1 MTAGPVSVSLTVRR
15 NAAGSYRTSLDQT
28 WLRPEEGERARAI
41 AGLVVTK
48 LSPKTA
54 FALGISQS
62 GRTLQQRLAGQ
73 YGRAFLVARDPLS
86 ATGFQADPGTSIGFR
101 HKVGRFGLTATSE
114 RGRQWRWRPDQRTE
128 RPSYSMNA
136 ATIDTRVGPA
146 TFNVGA
152 TQLHESRTMLGSS
165 FGPSL
170 SIGRSRTMFVDGS
183 ADLTLGAGW
192 AASAS
197 YRRGWT
203 SVSGTGQLVEG
214 GSLGTQAFSADLSKA
229 RLFAD
234 DGRLAFRFAQP
245 LRVVKGGFEMDLPVS
260 YDYVSG
266 MTGYGNRFMS
276 LSPKGREL
284 DYELSYGRP
293 MFGGYLDLNGF
304 VRTDPG
310 NVQAMRTDVGGAVR
324 FNLRY

>member
-15 NAAGSYRTSLDQT
+15 NEAGRYRTSLDQT
-28 WLRPEEGERARAI
+28 WLRPEDGERARAI

-48 LSPKTA
+48 LSRKTA

-86 ATGFQADPGTSIGFR
+86 ATGFQVDPGTSVGFR
-101 HKVGRFGLTATSE
+101 HQIGRFGLTATSE
-114 RGRQWRWRPDQRTE
+114 RGRQWMWRPDQRTE
-128 RPSYSMNA
+128 RPRYSMNS

-146 TFNVGA
+146 SFNLGA
-152 TQLHESRTMLGSS
+152 TQVRESRTMLGSS

-183 ADLTLGAGW
+183 ADIALGSGW

-203 SVSGTGQLVEG
+203 DVSGSGQLVQG
-214 GSLGTQAFSADLSKA
+214 GRLGTQAFSADLSKS
-229 RLFAD
+229 RLFAQD
-234 DGRLAFRFAQP
+234 DRLAFRFAQP
-245 LRVVKGGFEMDLPVS
+245 LRVVKGGFDMFLPVS

-266 MTGYGNRFMS
+266 TTGYGNRFMS

-293 MFGGYLDLNGF
+293 MFGGYLDLNAF

-310 NVQAMRTDVGGAVR
+310 NVEAMRTDVGTAVR